1 MTKVPNA
8 GQKGRRS
15 VGGELVSPCEIL
27 GPTIVELVRAGMRP
41 RAAAQAAGIAPPTLS
56 GWIKRGVAENV
67 RLEKGEEP
75 IAIEAPYKKFVDD
88 LNKAEAESQAGLVVA
103 WFKEARSG
111 DWKAAKEFLSRRWP
125 DEWGGNDT
133 VKVEVSGGI
142 MGQIEHTHEIA
153 PVDDDARKR
162 AVLEALVESGD
173 LPSNVLS
180 AWDGVIDAEV
190 IDDSEGQTDTTYG
203 VEEAVRIDTSSH
215 STPEAGSISD
225 MGDE

>member
-8 GQKGRRS
+8 GQKGRRN
-15 VGGELVSPCEIL
+15 VGGELVSPCELL

-41 RAAAQAAGIAPPTLS
+41 SAAAQAAGIARSTLS
-56 GWIKRGVAENV
+56 GWIKRGVAENMSI
-67 RLEKGEEP
+67 EGGAEP
-75 IAIEAPYKKFVDD
+75 NSIEAPYKKFVDE

-111 DWKAAKEFLSRRWP
+111 DWKAAKEFLARRWP

-173 LPSNVLS
+173 LPSNVLD

-190 IDDSEGQTDTTYG
+190 IDDSQESVGSTDR
-203 VEEAVRIDTSSH
+203 VEEAVRIDASSH
-215 STPEAGSISD
+215 STPETSSVSD